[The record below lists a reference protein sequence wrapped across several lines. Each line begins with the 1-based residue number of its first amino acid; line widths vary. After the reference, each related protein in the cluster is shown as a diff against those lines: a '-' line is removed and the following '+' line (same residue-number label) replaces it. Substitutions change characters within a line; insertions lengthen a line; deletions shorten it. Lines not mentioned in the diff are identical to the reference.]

1 MFQLKVPAL
10 ALATAFVVS
19 AASLHA
25 QIGQDLKNAGHDTA
39 DATKTAAHK
48 TANGTKKV
56 YHKTAHGTKT
66 AAKDTGH
73 ATKVTAGKT
82 AYNTRKVG
90 DKVADKPT
98 PPKSE
103 DPHYSNPH

>member
-1 MFQLKVPAL
+1 MFQLKFPAL
-10 ALATAFVVS
+10 ALATAVIVS
-19 AASLHA
+19 AASLNA
-25 QIGQDLKNAGHDTA
+25 QVGHDLKDAGHDTA

-48 TANGTKKV
+48 TAHGTKKV
-56 YHKTAHGTKT
+56 YHKSVHG
-66 AAKDTGH
+66 
-73 ATKVTAGKT
+73 TKVTAGKT

-90 DKVADKPT
+90 DKIADKPT

>member
-1 MFQLKVPAL
+1 MIRNLSSITLAAAL
-10 ALATAFVVS
+10 TLSASAF
-19 AASLHA
+19 A
-25 QIGQDLKNAGHDTA
+25 QVGQDLKNAGHDTA
-39 DATKTAAHK
+39 DATKTAAHD
-48 TANGTKKV
+48 TAHGTKKV
-56 YHKTAHGTKT
+56 YHKTANGTKT
-66 AAKDTGH
+66 AAHDTAH

-90 DKVADKPT
+90 DKIADKPT